1 MSVVVSKLMAHQQQQ
16 FFVPAA
22 APGQVQQAPV
32 PTGQPVSVPMAQPVQ
47 MGMAPGQ
54 PMMGMAPGQ
63 PVMMGTAPGQ
73 PMITQPPV
81 QYVAGPQ
88 GGMVFMPQPQVNVN
102 VDQSSIGEQHLPSH
116 NIALVMV
123 MVILCAFF
131 NITSLMFGI
140 PAIILAV
147 MVRMC
152 LRPNLIIINFT
163 L

>member
-32 PTGQPVSVPMAQPVQ
+32 PTGQPVSGVPMAQPVQ

-54 PMMGMAPGQ
+54 P
-63 PVMMGTAPGQ
+63 VIMGTAPGQ

-116 NIALVMV
+116 NTALVMV

-152 LRPNLIIINFT
+152 PRPNLKYINNYFT